1 MNVRRMI
8 HIFVNPT
15 GTLTNENDP
24 EKNAVVVA
32 IAADV
37 SKLFL

>member
-1 MNVRRMI
+1 MTRVCLNL
-8 HIFVNPT
+8 T
-15 GTLTNENDP
+15 GPVTMENEL
-24 EKNAVVVA
+24 EKYAVVVVVVA